1 MLAKHIDKQRNL
13 FLISP
18 GEEIT
23 SSDFKQLAR
32 SVNDYINE
40 TDQIPNFVIH
50 TLGLPNWKN
59 LSAMREHFHF
69 IHDHQNIVKKIAIVG
84 DGAMLSMVPLLADHF
99 VRARLRHFSEAQ
111 GEQAEAWAAS
121 ADDTAGGF
129 EIIEGLADNVVGIRA
144 VGVLTAQAYEETLV
158 PLMEQK
164 LSGHEKVNLLFVADE
179 RFDTMTPG
187 AMWDD
192 ARFGIMNI
200 TRFGRIA
207 VVTDVNWLSHGV
219 HLFGPLMPA
228 EVQVFA
234 VDQEE
239 TARQW
244 VTSSD

>member
-13 FLISP
+13 FIISP

-23 SSDFKQLAR
+23 SGDFKQLAQ
-32 SVNDYINE
+32 SVNTYINE

-59 LSAMREHFHF
+59 LAAIREHFFF

-84 DGAMLSMVPLLADHF
+84 DGAMLSLVPVLADHF
-99 VRARLRHFSEAQ
+99 VRARLRHFAEAES
-111 GEQAEAWAAS
+111 EQAEAWAAS
-121 ADDTAGGF
+121 AEAATGGF

-144 VGVLTAQAYEETLV
+144 VGMLTARAYEDTLI
-158 PLMEQK
+158 PLVEQK
-164 LSGHEKVNLLFVADE
+164 LARHDKINLLFVADD

-187 AMWDD
+187 AIWDD

-207 VVTDVNWLSHGV
+207 VVTDKDWLRHAV
-219 HLFGPLMPA
+219 QLFGPLVPA
-228 EVQVFA
+228 VVQVFA
-234 VDQEE
+234 ANQEE
-239 TARQW
+239 TARQR
-244 VTSSD
+244 VAATD

>member
-13 FLISP
+13 FIISP

-23 SSDFKQLAR
+23 SQDFKQLAR
-32 SVNDYINE
+32 AVNEYINE
-40 TDQIPNFVIH
+40 TDQIPNFVIQ

-59 LSAMREHFHF
+59 LAALREHLHF
-69 IHDHQNIVKKIAIVG
+69 IHDHQNIVKKIAVVG

-99 VRARLRHFSEAQ
+99 VRARLRHFPEAQ
-111 GEQAEAWAAS
+111 GEQAEAWAATKDETS
-121 ADDTAGGF
+121 GGF
-129 EIIEGLADNVVGIRA
+129 EIMEGLADNVVGVRA
-144 VGVLTAQAYEETLV
+144 VGVLTALAYEETLV

-164 LSGHEKVNLLFVADE
+164 LAKHEKVNLLFVADE

-192 ARFGIMNI
+192 ARFGMMNI
-200 TRFGRIA
+200 NRFGKIA
-207 VVTDVNWLSHGV
+207 VVTDVSWLSHGV

-228 EVQVFA
+228 KVQVFA
-234 VDQEE
+234 TDQEE

-244 VTSSD
+244 VSSSE